1 MKRGFQKKRNI
12 IKNMDL
18 KQVVTIVNQIAK
30 ERGIDPVRVLEG
42 VEDSI
47 ATAYRKE
54 YGERGEVI
62 KAKIDPSTGEVKFW
76 QVKEVVDESMVRVVE
91 EEEPTPDGVVTPE
104 ALEEKRGAFIEDE
117 DGEEKLPRYNPERHM
132 FLDEAKTVKAD
143 VVLGDKLEFPLEPK
157 LDFGRIAAQSA
168 KQVIL
173 QKFREAE
180 KDAIFGEFKDREG
193 KIVSGLIHRF
203 DRGNVHVD
211 LGRITGIM
219 FANETIPGEHYG
231 VNQRMR
237 FYVIAIQENRRG
249 QPEIVLSRAHPR
261 FIAKLF
267 ELEVPEIADGTV
279 EIKGV
284 AREAG
289 SRTKMAV
296 HSDIQGVD
304 PIGSC
309 VGQRGTRVMAV
320 TNELG
325 NEKIDIVEWSED
337 PGEFI
342 AASLSPAKVKRTDIM
357 PKHEAKVIVP
367 EDQLSLAIGK
377 GGQNVRLAAKLT
389 GWKIDVRSE
398 MNPDEVQEDG
408 IAEVVIDDAGVA
420 VIEPEVAP
428 VVEAPIEE
436 SPVAEEESPIEEEKP
451 KAEEKPAKVKKGK
464 SKRSSSE
471 KTVLIPRPEEE

>member
-1 MKRGFQKKRNI
+1 
-12 IKNMDL
+12 MDL
-18 KQVVTIVNQIAK
+18 KQVVTIINQIAR
-30 ERGIDPVRVLEG
+30 ERGIDSSRVLEG

-54 YGERGEVI
+54 YGERGEVV
-62 KAKIDPSTGEVKFW
+62 KAKINSDTGDVKFW
-76 QVKEVVDESMVRVVE
+76 QEKEVVDETMVRIVNE
-91 EEEPTPDGVVTPE
+91 EEAAETATPFFR
-104 ALEEKRGAFIEDE
+104 EEKNAEGDEDE
-117 DGEEKLPRYNPERHM
+117 AKLPRYNPERHI
-132 FLDEAKTVKAD
+132 FINEAKAIKPD
-143 VVLGDKLEFPLEPK
+143 VSLGDKLEFSLEPK

-180 KDAIFGEFKDREG
+180 KEAVFGEFKGKEG
-193 KIVSGLIHRF
+193 KIVSGVIHRF

-211 LGRITGIM
+211 LGRISGIM

-231 VNQRMR
+231 ANQRMR

-249 QPEIVLSRAHPR
+249 QPEIILSRSHPR

-267 ELEVPEIADGTV
+267 ELEVPEITDGTV
-279 EIKGV
+279 EIKAV

-289 SRTKMAV
+289 SRTKLAV
-296 HSDIQGVD
+296 YTAVQGVD

-325 NEKIDIVEWSED
+325 QEKIDIVEWSED
-337 PGEFI
+337 PSEFI
-342 AASLSPAKVKRTDIM
+342 SAALSPAKVNRVETF

-367 EDQLSLAIGK
+367 DDQLSLAIGK

-398 MNPDEVQEDG
+398 MNPEEIQEG
-408 IAEVVIDDAGVA
+408 GVA
-420 VIEPEVAP
+420 ASEDVLSGEPDDGP
-428 VVEAPIEE
+428 EE
-436 SPVAEEESPIEEEKP
+436 GA
-451 KAEEKPAKVKKGK
+451 
-464 SKRSSSE
+464 
-471 KTVLIPRPEEE
+471 LIPKPEEE

>member
-1 MKRGFQKKRNI
+1 
-12 IKNMDL
+12 MDL
-18 KQVVTIVNQIAK
+18 KQIVTIINQIAR
-30 ERGIDPVRVLEG
+30 ERGIDPTRVLEG
-42 VEDSI
+42 VEDSL

-54 YGERGEVI
+54 YGERGEVV
-62 KAKIDPSTGEVKFW
+62 KAKINPDTGEVKFW
-76 QVKEVVDESMVRVVE
+76 QVKEVVDETTVRMPVEGE
-91 EEEPTPDGVVTPE
+91 EEEDLSAAESAAHAPE
-104 ALEEKRGAFIEDE
+104 TDEE
-117 DGEEKLPRYNPERHM
+117 GEGKLPRYNPERHM
-132 FLDEAKTVKAD
+132 LLEEAKGVKSDAA
-143 VVLGDKLEFPLEPK
+143 LGDKLEFPLEPK

-180 KDAIFGEFKDREG
+180 KEAVLGEFKDKEG
-193 KIVSGLIHRF
+193 KIISGLIHRF

-211 LGRITGIM
+211 LGRISGIM
-219 FANETIPGEHYG
+219 FMNETIPGERYS
-231 VNQRMR
+231 VNSRMR
-237 FYVIAIQENRRG
+237 FYVLAIQENRRG
-249 QPEIVLSRAHPR
+249 QPEIVLSRSHPK

-279 EIKGV
+279 SIKGI

-296 HSDIQGVD
+296 YSDIPGVD

-325 NEKIDIVEWSED
+325 NEKIDIVEWSET
-337 PGEFI
+337 PAEYI
-342 AASLSPAKVKRTDIM
+342 SASLSPAKVKEVQVFD
-357 PKHEAKVIVP
+357 KHEARVIVP

-398 MNPDEVQEDG
+398 MNPNEVLEDG
-408 IAEVVIDDAGVA
+408 VAESADLSAPEISEAPEIAETPEEGTLIPK
-420 VIEPEVAP
+420 PEV
-428 VVEAPIEE
+428 E
-436 SPVAEEESPIEEEKP
+436 
-451 KAEEKPAKVKKGK
+451 
-464 SKRSSSE
+464 
-471 KTVLIPRPEEE
+471 

>member
-1 MKRGFQKKRNI
+1 
-12 IKNMDL
+12 MDL
-18 KQVVTIVNQIAK
+18 KQIVTIINQIAK
-30 ERGIDPVRVLEG
+30 ERGIDPSRVLEG
-42 VEDSI
+42 VEDSM

-54 YGERGEVI
+54 YGEKGEVI
-62 KAKIDPSTGEVKFW
+62 KAKINSDTGEVKFW
-76 QVKEVVDESMVRVVE
+76 QEKEVVDDTTVRIVE
-91 EEEPTPDGVVTPE
+91 EGESEEE
-104 ALEEKRGAFIEDE
+104 AQVSAEQL
-117 DGEEKLPRYNPERHM
+117 GEEAEDKLPRYNSERHM
-132 FLDEAKTVKAD
+132 FLDEAKKIKSDAIV
-143 VVLGDKLEFPLEPK
+143 GDKLEFPLEPK

-180 KDAIFGEFKDREG
+180 KEAVFGEFKDKEG

-203 DRGNVHVD
+203 DHGNVHVD
-211 LGRITGIM
+211 LGRISGIM
-219 FANETIPGEHYG
+219 FSNETIPGERYS
-231 VNQRMR
+231 VNSRMR
-237 FYVIAIQENRRG
+237 FYVLAIQENRRG
-249 QPEIVLSRAHPR
+249 QPEIVLSRSHPR

-279 EIKGV
+279 QIKGI

-296 HSDIQGVD
+296 ATDVQGVD

-325 NEKIDIVEWSED
+325 NEKIDIVEWSEN
-337 PGEFI
+337 PEEYI
-342 AASLSPAKVKRTDIM
+342 SATLSPAKVKEVQIFE
-357 PKHEAKVIVP
+357 KHEARVIVP

-398 MNPDEVQEDG
+398 MNPNEVQEGG
-408 IAEVVIDDAGVA
+408 IAESKDENTGTTEAEAIS
-420 VIEPEVAP
+420 ETPE
-428 VVEAPIEE
+428 E
-436 SPVAEEESPIEEEKP
+436 
-451 KAEEKPAKVKKGK
+451 G
-464 SKRSSSE
+464 
-471 KTVLIPRPEEE
+471 VLIPKPEAE

>member
-1 MKRGFQKKRNI
+1 
-12 IKNMDL
+12 MDL
-18 KQVVTIVNQIAK
+18 KQIVTIINQIAK
-30 ERGIDPVRVLEG
+30 ERGIDPSRVLEG
-42 VEDSI
+42 VEDSL

-54 YGERGEVI
+54 YGERGELI
-62 KAKIDPSTGEVKFW
+62 KAKINPDTGEVKFW
-76 QVKEVVDESMVRVVE
+76 QEKEVVDENAVRMPAEGETE
-91 EEEPTPDGVVTPE
+91 EEAQFENQAVPE
-104 ALEEKRGAFIEDE
+104 GES
-117 DGEEKLPRYNPERHM
+117 EEKLPRYNPERHM
-132 FLDEAKTVKAD
+132 LISEAKGVKSD
-143 VVLGDKLEFPLEPK
+143 VAVGDKLEFPLEPK

-180 KDAIFGEFKDREG
+180 KESVLSEFKDKEG
-193 KIVSGLIHRF
+193 KIISGLIHRF

-211 LGRITGIM
+211 LGRISGIM
-219 FANETIPGEHYG
+219 FQNETIPGERYG
-231 VNQRMR
+231 VNSRMR

-249 QPEIVLSRAHPR
+249 QAEIVLSRSHPR
-261 FIAKLF
+261 FISKLF

-279 EIKGV
+279 VIKDI

-296 HSDIQGVD
+296 HTDIQAH

-325 NEKIDIVEWSED
+325 NEKIDIIEWSENS
-337 PGEFI
+337 EEYI
-342 AASLSPAKVKRTDIM
+342 SAALSPAKVKKVEIFD
-357 PKHEAKVIVP
+357 KHEARVIVP

-398 MNPDEVQEDG
+398 MNPNEVQEG
-408 IAEVVIDDAGVA
+408 GVA
-420 VIEPEVAP
+420 EIEDEDAPQEGDINHDISDTPE
-428 VVEAPIEE
+428 E
-436 SPVAEEESPIEEEKP
+436 
-451 KAEEKPAKVKKGK
+451 G
-464 SKRSSSE
+464 
-471 KTVLIPRPEEE
+471 VLIPKPEVE